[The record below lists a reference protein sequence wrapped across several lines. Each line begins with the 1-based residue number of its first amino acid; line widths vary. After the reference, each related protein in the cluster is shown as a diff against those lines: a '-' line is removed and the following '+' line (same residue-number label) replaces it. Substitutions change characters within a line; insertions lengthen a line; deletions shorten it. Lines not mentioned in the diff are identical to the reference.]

1 MFSNFFINSFNDNI
15 NLMEVSKMKE
25 ETNWFQKEFV
35 RLTTRDGGKSILQ
48 NGCCLLIFVITI
60 FIFILGILIGLG
72 GK

>member
-1 MFSNFFINSFNDNI
+1 
-15 NLMEVSKMKE
+15 MKE
-25 ETNWFQKEFV
+25 ETNWFQKEFM